1 MTLSSAKTPTNWRRS
16 LLIGAVLAFAFS
28 HRSAAQD
35 AVTITGH
42 VSTGNQPLQGSS
54 VRIISL
60 DIGTVTDADGR
71 YNLIV
76 PSSRVRGQK
85 VTITVRHNRYTT
97 QTAEISLTGGAI
109 VRDFNL
115 PPAGAGQQSSV
126 VANPAEAPATSPA
139 SSARAP
145 VVGVVD
151 VSLVDSTAFS
161 DNPAQDLPTALAAR
175 VAGVVVTS
183 ASSIGG
189 SSPIIIRGQRSFAA
203 SSQPLYVVDG
213 SPIDNTTVTRL
224 AQRFGY
230 GGFDYGSA
238 AQDLNLGDIATVQV
252 LSGPSA
258 ALLYGGRASNGVILV
273 TTKSGRG
280 LNGLDIS
287 ASQQVTIDSPLRT
300 PTYQNAYGQ
309 GSHGVFAFFNGQGGG
324 QADGAAENWGP
335 ALSGQPI
342 SQASLTEAKR
352 AEVRA
357 WNAHPDNVSGFFT
370 SGRTLTTNAAAQ
382 ASNERGSIRASLN
395 NRDLTGVMPRSSVT
409 RRGAGV
415 TAATQLT
422 AAFSVSGNLQYSS
435 DKGSH
440 RPGSGYDQG
449 NTASTFAVLGRQ
461 VDVEALKNHLV
472 DSKGNPIS
480 WNYNGQ
486 NNPYFD
492 SELNLNNDDMSRIFG
507 SAGASYAFSPSLS
520 AVARVGGDSYEAKRG
535 FSVARLWQGGYQFY
549 TGRGSFPEG
558 GFDNEKVNVSEKNIE
573 AALHFTPG
581 GPASPTAFSVGASWR
596 GTSLTDV
603 DTVVAD
609 TATGVAGAPR
619 VTTPNRFASD
629 DNMHAIFA
637 SVQHRFEDYG
647 SVTAS
652 LRDEWSSVY
661 ASGHDSQLYPS
672 VVGVLDL
679 KRVTSLR
686 DDPSIGS
693 ARLRAGIGRSGNDL
707 SAYTLQGLYA
717 GTQAPDNTTLG
728 PIPKVGASGTLSPET
743 TTSFELGGNIQLL
756 SNRLDL
762 DLAFYND
769 NTSNLIVPSVS
780 QGAAT
785 AINAGSV
792 ANRGVEAAISATL
805 ASSQTFRWD
814 VGVNLAHNSSSVSS
828 VSGGSLSVAPTRWG
842 ATLQARNG
850 EAFAAIVGDGYLRDK
865 SGQLILSKGVPLPD
879 TISGPKVLGTTA
891 PSWTG
896 GLNSTIHIGWF
907 DLSALLSARMGG
919 KIFSATNL
927 WGISSGS
934 FAETRFRPDTG
945 LLIAGIDAATGAA
958 NKVHATTEDYY
969 HALRG
974 IPERWIYDASM
985 LKLQEARIST
995 TFPLHSV
1002 PGFTAQSIRASLVGR
1017 NLFMW
1022 AKAPNI
1028 DPETA
1033 VSTWGVQGFE
1043 LGQLPTT
1050 RSLGIQITITP

>member
-1 MTLSSAKTPTNWRRS
+1 LFFC
-16 LLIGAVLAFAFS
+16 AVLAFAFS
-28 HRSAAQD
+28 KRSAAQD

-42 VSTGNQPLQGSS
+42 VSTGNQPLQGAS

-60 DIGTVTDADGR
+60 DIGTVTDNDGR

-85 VTITVRHNRYTT
+85 VTMTVRHNRYTT
-97 QTAEISLTGGAI
+97 QTAEITLTGGAM
-109 VRDFNL
+109 VRDFRL
-115 PPAGAGQQSSV
+115 PPASAGQASSV
-126 VANPAEAPATSPA
+126 VANSSEAPPTSAP
-139 SSARAP
+139 SSTRVPMA
-145 VVGVVD
+145 GTVD

-161 DNPAQDLPTALAAR
+161 DTPAQDLQSALAGR
-175 VAGVVVTS
+175 IAGVVVTS
-183 ASSIGG
+183 SAAIGG
-189 SSPIIIRGQRSFAA
+189 SSPVIIRGQRSFVAN
-203 SSQPLYVVDG
+203 SQPLYVVDG
-213 SPIDNTTVTRL
+213 SPIDNTTITRL

-252 LSGPSA
+252 LSGPAA

-280 LNGLDIS
+280 LNGIDVS
-287 ASQQVTIDSPLRT
+287 ASQLFTMESRLRT
-300 PTYQNAYGQ
+300 PTYQNTYGQ
-309 GSHGVFAFFNGQGGG
+309 GTHGVFAFFNGQGGG
-324 QADGAAENWGP
+324 QGDGLAENWGP
-335 ALSGQPI
+335 PLSGQPI

-357 WNAHPDNVSGFFT
+357 WTPFPDNVDAFFA

-395 NRDLTGVMPRSSVT
+395 NRDFTGVTPRSSVT
-409 RRGAGV
+409 RRGVGV
-415 TAATQLT
+415 TAAAQPTP
-422 AAFSVSGNLQYSS
+422 AFSVSGNLQYSS

-440 RPGSGYDQG
+440 RPGSGFDQG
-449 NTASTFAVLGRQ
+449 NTASTFALLGRQ
-461 VDVEALKNHLV
+461 VDVAALKNHLL
-472 DSKGNPIS
+472 DAKGNPIS

-486 NNPYFD
+486 NNPFFD
-492 SELNLNNDDMSRIFG
+492 SELNLNNDDLSRIFG
-507 SAGASYAFSPSLS
+507 GVGASYSFSPSIS
-520 AVARVGGDSYEAKRG
+520 IVGRIGGDSYEAKRG
-535 FSVARLWQGGYQFY
+535 FSVARLWQGGYQFF

-558 GFDNEKVNVSEKNIE
+558 GFDNEKVNISEKNIE

-581 GPASPTAFSVGASWR
+581 GPTSPTAFAVGVSWR
-596 GTSLTDV
+596 GTSFTDV

-679 KRVTSLR
+679 KRATSLR

-693 ARLRAGIGRSGNDL
+693 ARLRAGVARSGNDL
-707 SAYTLQGLYA
+707 SAYTLQGIYA

-728 PIPKVGASGTLSPET
+728 PVTKVGASGTLSPET

-780 QGAAT
+780 QSTAT
-785 AINAGSV
+785 AVNAGSV
-792 ANRGVEAAISATL
+792 ANRGVEASVSMTL
-805 ASSQTFRWD
+805 ASSQSFRWD
-814 VGVNLAHNSSSVSS
+814 VGANLAHNSSSVGS
-828 VSGGSLSVAPTRWG
+828 VSGGSLAVAPTRWG

-850 EAFAAIVGDGYLRDK
+850 EAFAAIVGNGYLRDK

-879 TISGPKVLGTTA
+879 TVSGPKVLGTTA

-896 GLNSTIHIGWF
+896 GLSNTIHIGWF
-907 DLSALLSARMGG
+907 DLSALLNARMGG
-919 KIFSATNL
+919 KVFSATNL

-934 FAETRFRPDTG
+934 FDESRFRPDTG
-945 LLIAGIDAATGAA
+945 LLIAGIDAATGAP
-958 NKVHATTEDYY
+958 NKVHATAEDYF
-969 HALRG
+969 HALRA
-974 IPERWIYDASM
+974 IPERWVYDASM

-995 TFPLHSV
+995 TFPLRAV
-1002 PGFTAQSIRASLVGR
+1002 PGFRAQSIRASLIGR

-1050 RSLGIQITITP
+1050 RSLGIQITVTP